1 MQPKRQ
7 RRSSKRQAQASSSR
21 KFFASAN
28 RGGSPSG
35 GPPFRIRAGIAQQAR
50 KLVLFFGCADPA
62 LTRCRGLAAEE
73 RILVALLTLVLRH
86 AKRYWVFI
94 ALVVVLQ
101 LAATIAALWLP
112 SLNAQIIDKGIAKG
126 DTEFIWNTGGVML
139 AVSLAQVIAA
149 VAAVYFGAR
158 AAMGIGRDLRR
169 EVYRKV
175 DSLSTIEATKF
186 GAGTLITRGT
196 NDVQQVQ
203 MLVMMTLNFMV
214 TAPIMAIG
222 GIIMALRE
230 DAGMSWLV
238 WASVAVLAVIVSFL
252 VWLLLPLF
260 RKMQDRVDNINGVLR
275 EQIMGIRVVRAF
287 VRERFEEDRYE
298 VANRDIT
305 DISVKVGNI
314 FVLMFPVIMMVL
326 HMATAAVLWFGG
338 HRVDAGLVE
347 IGALTAFLQYL
358 LQILMAVMMGVFMT
372 MMIPRAVVCSE
383 RIREL
388 LDTKSSLEFSRTA
401 TQQTPREGRVEFSG
415 VTFGFPGAEE
425 PVVRNVNFVAEPGQT
440 TAIIGSTGAG
450 KTVLLNLLLRLYDP
464 QFGAITV
471 DGAPLHE
478 LTREQLAGSV
488 SLVPQ
493 RPYLFSGTIAS
504 NLRFGRKDASDAEL
518 WEALRVAQ
526 GDDFVRAKELQ
537 LEEPVSQGGTSVSG
551 GQRQRLSIARALVA
565 KPRVYLFDDSFSAL
579 DVATDAR
586 LRRALPEATAGA
598 TAIVVAQRVS
608 TIVDAD
614 QILVVEAGQI
624 VGRGTHHELL
634 ESNEVYR
641 EIVNSQLTEAEAA

>member
-1 MQPKRQ
+1 MALI
-7 RRSSKRQAQASSSR
+7 S
-21 KFFASAN
+21 
-28 RGGSPSG
+28 
-35 GPPFRIRAGIAQQAR
+35 
-50 KLVLFFGCADPA
+50 LVLS
-62 LTRCRGLAAEE
+62 
-73 RILVALLTLVLRH
+73 H
-86 AKRYWVFI
+86 AKKYWVFI

-101 LAATIAALWLP
+101 LGATIAALMLP
-112 SLNAQIIDKGIAKG
+112 SLNAKIIDQGISQG
-126 DTEFIWNTGGVML
+126 DTDFIWSTGGVML
-139 AVSLAQVIAA
+139 AVSLGQVICA

-169 EVYRKV
+169 EVFHKV
-175 DSLSTIEATKF
+175 DSLSTLEATKF

-238 WASVAVLAVIVSFL
+238 WASVALLAVIVSFL

-260 RKMQDRVDNINGVLR
+260 RTMQDRVDNINGVLR

-287 VRERFEEDRYE
+287 VRENFETNRYDR
-298 VANRDIT
+298 ANRDIT
-305 DISVKVGNI
+305 EVSVKVGNV

-326 HMATAAVLWFGG
+326 HFATAAVLWFGG
-338 HRVDAGLVE
+338 HRVDAGLVQV
-347 IGALTAFLQYL
+347 GSLTAFLQYL

-383 RIREL
+383 RIKEL
-388 LDTKSSLEFSRTA
+388 LDTESSLSFPKAATVADPAAGRIEFKN
-401 TQQTPREGRVEFSG
+401 

-425 PVVRNVNFVAEPGQT
+425 PVINDVSFTAEPGKT
-440 TAIIGSTGAG
+440 TALIGSTGAG

-464 QFGAITV
+464 QQGSITV
-471 DGAPLHE
+471 DGAPLDK
-478 LTREQLAGSV
+478 LTREQLANSV

-504 NLRFGRKDASDAEL
+504 NLRFGRENATEEEL
-518 WEALRVAQ
+518 WQALAIAQ
-526 GDDFVRAKELQ
+526 GEDFVRGKELG
-537 LEEPVSQGGTSVSG
+537 LEEPISQGGTSVSG

-565 KPRVYLFDDSFSAL
+565 QPKAYLFDDSFSAL

-586 LRRALPEATAGA
+586 LRKALPEATGGA
-598 TAIVVAQRVS
+598 TVIVVAQRVS
-608 TIVDAD
+608 TIMDAE
-614 QILVVEAGQI
+614 QILVIDGGRI
-624 VGRGTHHELL
+624 VGRGTHDELL
-634 ESNEVYR
+634 ESNDVYQ
-641 EIVNSQLTEAEAA
+641 EIVHSQLTSEEAA

>member
-1 MQPKRQ
+1 M
-7 RRSSKRQAQASSSR
+7 
-21 KFFASAN
+21 
-28 RGGSPSG
+28 
-35 GPPFRIRAGIAQQAR
+35 
-50 KLVLFFGCADPA
+50 A
-62 LTRCRGLAAEE
+62 L
-73 RILVALLTLVLRH
+73 IQLTLRH
-86 AKRYWVFI
+86 AKRYWPFI
-94 ALVVVLQ
+94 AAVLVMQ
-101 LAATIAALWLP
+101 LLSTIAALWLP

-126 DTEFIWNTGGVML
+126 DTEFIWSTGGIML
-139 AVSLAQVIAA
+139 LMSLGQVVTAVIA
-149 VAAVYFGAR
+149 VYCGAR

-175 DSLSTIEATKF
+175 DSLSTLEATKF

-203 MLVMMTLNFMV
+203 MLVLMTLNFMV
-214 TAPIMAIG
+214 TAPIMAVG

-260 RKMQDRVDNINGVLR
+260 RTMQDRVDAINGVLR

-287 VRERFEEDRYE
+287 VREDFETDRYD
-298 VANRDIT
+298 VANRNIT
-305 DISVKVGNI
+305 QVSVRVGQV

-326 HMATAAVLWFGG
+326 HFATAAVLWFGG

-347 IGALTAFLQYL
+347 VGSLTAFLQYL

-383 RIREL
+383 RIAEL
-388 LDTKSSLEFSRTA
+388 LDSKSELEFPRSERV
-401 TQQTPREGRVEFSG
+401 QTPQQGRVSFEG

-425 PVVRNVNFVAEPGQT
+425 PVIRNVSFTAEPGRT

-450 KTVLLNLLLRLYDP
+450 KTVLLNLMLRLYDP
-464 QFGAITV
+464 QAGRITV
-471 DGAPLHE
+471 DGQPVDM
-478 LTREQLAGSV
+478 LTREQLASSL

-504 NLRFGRKDASDAEL
+504 NLRFGRSDATDEEL

-526 GDDFVRAKELQ
+526 GDDFVREKEHG
-537 LEEPVSQGGTSVSG
+537 LEEPISQGGTSVSG

-565 KPRVYLFDDSFSAL
+565 KPLVYLFDDSFSAL

-586 LRRALPEATAGA
+586 LRAALPEATEGA
-598 TAIVVAQRVS
+598 TTIIVAQRVS
-608 TIVDAD
+608 TITEAD
-614 QILVVEAGQI
+614 QILVVEAGEI
-624 VGRGTHHELL
+624 VGRGTHDELL
-634 ESNEVYR
+634 DSNEVYQ
-641 EIVNSQLTEAEAA
+641 EIVRSQMEEAEAA

>member
-1 MQPKRQ
+1 
-7 RRSSKRQAQASSSR
+7 
-21 KFFASAN
+21 
-28 RGGSPSG
+28 
-35 GPPFRIRAGIAQQAR
+35 
-50 KLVLFFGCADPA
+50 
-62 LTRCRGLAAEE
+62 
-73 RILVALLTLVLRH
+73 
-86 AKRYWVFI
+86 
-94 ALVVVLQ
+94 
-101 LAATIAALWLP
+101 
-112 SLNAQIIDKGIAKG
+112 
-126 DTEFIWNTGGVML
+126 
-139 AVSLAQVIAA
+139 
-149 VAAVYFGAR
+149 
-158 AAMGIGRDLRR
+158 
-169 EVYRKV
+169 
-175 DSLSTIEATKF
+175 
-186 GAGTLITRGT
+186 
-196 NDVQQVQ
+196 
-203 MLVMMTLNFMV
+203 
-214 TAPIMAIG
+214 
-222 GIIMALRE
+222 
-230 DAGMSWLV
+230 
-238 WASVAVLAVIVSFL
+238 
-252 VWLLLPLF
+252 
-260 RKMQDRVDNINGVLR
+260 
-275 EQIMGIRVVRAF
+275 MGIRVVRAF

-305 DISVKVGNI
+305 DVSVRVGNI
-314 FVLMFPVIMMVL
+314 FVMMFPVIMMVL

-338 HRVDAGLVE
+338 HRVDAGQVE

-388 LDTKSSLEFSRTA
+388 LDTKSSLAFSRKETHP
-401 TQQTPREGRVEFSG
+401 TPSEGRVEFSG

-478 LTREQLAGSV
+478 LTRVQLAGSV

-504 NLRFGRKDASDAEL
+504 NLRFGRKDATDAEL

-526 GDDFVRAKELQ
+526 GDDFVREKELQ
-537 LEEPVSQGGTSVSG
+537 LDEPVSQGGTSVSG

-598 TAIVVAQRVS
+598 TVIVVAQRVS

-624 VGRGTHHELL
+624 VGRGTHQELL

-641 EIVNSQLTEAEAA
+641 EIVHSQLTDAEAA

>member
-1 MQPKRQ
+1 M
-7 RRSSKRQAQASSSR
+7 
-21 KFFASAN
+21 
-28 RGGSPSG
+28 
-35 GPPFRIRAGIAQQAR
+35 
-50 KLVLFFGCADPA
+50 
-62 LTRCRGLAAEE
+62 
-73 RILVALLTLVLRH
+73 VLRH

-94 ALVVVLQ
+94 LLVFVLQ
-101 LAATIAALWLP
+101 LAATIAALLLP
-112 SLNAQIIDKGIAKG
+112 SLNAQIIDDGIAQG
-126 DTEFIWNTGGVML
+126 DTEFIWKTGGVML
-139 AVSLAQVIAA
+139 AVSLAQVLAA

-175 DSLSTIEATKF
+175 DSLSTLEATKF

-203 MLVMMTLNFMV
+203 MLVLMTCNFMV

-230 DAGMSWLV
+230 DAGLSWLV
-238 WASVAVLAVIVSFL
+238 WASVAMLAVIVSFL

-260 RKMQDRVDNINGVLR
+260 RKMQDRVDDINGVLR

-287 VRERFEEDRYE
+287 VREHFEQDRYE
-298 VANRDIT
+298 VANRGIT
-305 DISVKVGNI
+305 EVSVKVGNI

-338 HRVDAGLVE
+338 HRVDSGQMDV
-347 IGALTAFLQYL
+347 GSLTAFLQYL

-388 LDTKSSLEFSRTA
+388 LDTRSTLQFTDEA
-401 TQQTPREGRVEFSG
+401 TLPTPAHGRVEFSG

-425 PVVRNVNFVAEPGQT
+425 PVVRDINFVAEPGQT

-450 KTVLLNLLLRLYDP
+450 KTVLLNLLLRLYDA
-464 QFGAITV
+464 QSGAITI
-471 DGAPLHE
+471 DGAPVHE
-478 LTREQLAGSV
+478 LTRAQLAGSV
-488 SLVPQ
+488 RLVPQ

-504 NLRFGRKDASDAEL
+504 NLRFGRERATDAEL

-526 GDDFVRAKELQ
+526 GDDFVRDKELG

-586 LRRALPEATAGA
+586 LRAALPEATAGA
-598 TAIVVAQRVS
+598 TVIVVAQRVS

-614 QILVVEAGQI
+614 QILVIEAGEI
-624 VGRGTHHELL
+624 VGRGTHRELL

-641 EIVNSQLTEAEAA
+641 EIVHSQMSEAEAA